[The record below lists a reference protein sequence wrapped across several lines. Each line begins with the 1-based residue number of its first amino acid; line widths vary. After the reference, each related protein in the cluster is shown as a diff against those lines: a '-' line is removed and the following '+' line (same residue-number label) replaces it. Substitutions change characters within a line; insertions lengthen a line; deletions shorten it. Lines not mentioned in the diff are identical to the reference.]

1 MTAPRGSERYTPGD
15 GTTAVSFMARRSADS
30 HARFF
35 LGELRS
41 GMALLDC
48 GCGPGTITLDLARSV
63 SPGPVYAVDLSVE
76 QVAQAREQAAAAK
89 LPVDFKRASAYDL
102 PFSEASFD
110 AVFSHALL
118 EHLADP
124 VAGLREMARVLKP
137 GGVLGVCSPDWGG
150 FIVTPPTRDLAG
162 ALDSYTRLQ
171 TSNGGNTSAGRLLGT
186 WILRAGFDDVRLEAR
201 YERYEKPRDIAEYL
215 ASQLDHIDGEASAT
229 LRNWPE
235 QPGAMFAQA
244 WVSAIARR

>member
-1 MTAPRGSERYTPGD
+1 
-15 GTTAVSFMARRSADS
+15 
-30 HARFF
+30 
-35 LGELRS
+35 
-41 GMALLDC
+41 MALLDC
-48 GCGPGTITLDLARSV
+48 GCGPGTITVDLARRV
-63 SPGPVYAVDLSVE
+63 SPGPVCAVDLSE
-76 QVAQAREQAAAAK
+76 DQLAPAREQAAAAN
-89 LPVDFKRASAYDL
+89 LPVDFKRASAYEL
-102 PFSEASFD
+102 PFSGASFD

-124 VAGLREMARVLKP
+124 VTGLREMARVLKP
-137 GGVLGVCSPDWGG
+137 GGVLGACSPDWGA
-150 FIVTPPTRDLAG
+150 FIVTPPTPDLAR

-186 WILRAGFDDVRLEAR
+186 WILRAGFHDLRLEAR
-201 YERYEKPRDIAEYL
+201 YELYEEPQHIAEYL
-215 ASQLDHIDGEASAT
+215 ASQLDPTDREASAT